1 MAKKKVKSLTSEE
14 LTKVQN
20 YVSAVNQTQMQIGG
34 LEAQKY
40 EAIQQMNL
48 LRAELQKVQEEL
60 QEKYGNVSINL
71 ADGTLTENA
80 DNSQN

>member
-34 LEAQKY
+34 LEAQKH
-40 EAIQQMNL
+40 ELIQQMAM

-60 QEKYGNVSINL
+60 QEKYGDVSINL
-71 ADGTLTENA
+71 SDGALTENA
-80 DNSQN
+80 DNPQD

>member
-1 MAKKKVKSLTSEE
+1 MAKKKVKSLTSDE
-14 LTKVQN
+14 LKTVQSF
-20 YVSAVNQTQMQIGG
+20 VTAINQTQMQIGG
-34 LEAQKY
+34 LEAQKH

-60 QEKYGNVSINL
+60 QEKYGDVSINL

>member
-20 YVSAVNQTQMQIGG
+20 YVSAVNQMQMQIGG

-60 QEKYGNVSINL
+60 QEKYGDVSINL
-71 ADGTLTENA
+71 ADGVLTENA